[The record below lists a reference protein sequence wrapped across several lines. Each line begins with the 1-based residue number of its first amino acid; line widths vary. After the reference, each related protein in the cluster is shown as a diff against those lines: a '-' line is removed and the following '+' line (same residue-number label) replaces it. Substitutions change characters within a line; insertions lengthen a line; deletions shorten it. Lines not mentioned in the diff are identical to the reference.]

1 MDISKLRG
9 ESVKKTITSILSKLF
24 CGICLVLIFLFGG
37 VRLFGLTPLVVTSGS
52 MAPKYQVGTVVY
64 IKEVNPKDLR
74 AGDDISFMFDSDT
87 VATHRIVSIDQ
98 EQQLV
103 QTVGINNLD
112 HDGQLINDSQPVK
125 FSDIKGRV
133 TYSVPK
139 IGQLY
144 LILHDLF

>member
-1 MDISKLRG
+1 MT
-9 ESVKKTITSILSKLF
+9 KTIMTILSKLF
-24 CGICLVLIFLFGG
+24 CVTCLVLIFLFGG

-64 IKEVNPKDLR
+64 IKEINPKDLR

-98 EQQLV
+98 EKQV
-103 QTVGINNLD
+103 VHTVGINNLD
-112 HDGQLINDSQPVK
+112 HEGQLINDSQPVK

-144 LILHDLF
+144 LKMHQLF